1 MQNRKGAKTQ
11 GRRKDHILF
20 APSLRPLRLLCLNL
34 QINQWIFDVK
44 VRKDESALAPKQ
56 LLKHVLAK
64 KLPHPFDLF
73 EFEQNVRNAA
83 CRYIQNIRSGDKTKG
98 DFHFHY

>member
-1 MQNRKGAKTQ
+1 MQKPR
-11 GRRKDHILF
+11 RRKDARKAQRKYISF
-20 APSLRPLRLLCLNL
+20 ASSRLLCLNL